1 MKSNIIEF
9 EKFKIKTSDNIFYP
23 REDIEIFPKVLKN
36 IIKKNNKILELGT
49 GTGAISISVAKNFKN
64 VKITATDIN
73 SSAIKIAK
81 NNARI
86 NNVEHII
93 KFKKSNWFSNIDKIK
108 YDFIIANPPYL
119 AKKNSVYYT
128 ELLDPHNSLYA
139 NNDGLDDIYKIIR
152 LGVNYLNK
160 NSFIIIEHSHNQT
173 LLLKEYA
180 KKYNL
185 NLVNTEKDNLGFNR
199 VSVFLN

>member
-119 AKKNSVYYT
+119 AKKNSAYYT
-128 ELLDPHNSLYA
+128 ELLDPNNSLYA

-180 KKYNL
+180 EKYNL

>member
-23 REDIEIFPKVLKN
+23 REDIDIYPKALKN

-49 GTGAISISVAKNFKN
+49 GTGAISISLAKNFKN

-73 SSAIKIAK
+73 LSAIKIAK
-81 NNARI
+81 KNAEI

-93 KFKKSNWFSNIDKIK
+93 KFKKSNWFSNIDNIK

-119 AKKNSVYYT
+119 AKKNSIHYA
-128 ELLDPHNSLYA
+128 ELLDPNNSLYA
-139 NNDGLDDIYKIIR
+139 NNDGLADIYKIIK
-152 LGVNYLNK
+152 LGINYLNK

>member
-23 REDIEIFPKVLKN
+23 REDIDIYPKALKN

-49 GTGAISISVAKNFKN
+49 GTGAISISLAKNFKN

-73 SSAIKIAK
+73 LSAIKIAK
-81 NNARI
+81 KNAEI

-93 KFKKSNWFSNIDKIK
+93 KFKKSNWYSNIDNIK

-119 AKKNSVYYT
+119 AKKNSIHYA
-128 ELLDPHNSLYA
+128 ELLDPNNSLYA
-139 NNDGLDDIYKIIR
+139 NNDGLADIYKIIK
-152 LGVNYLNK
+152 LGINYLNK

>member
-23 REDIEIFPKVLKN
+23 REDIDIYPKALKK

-49 GTGAISISVAKNFKN
+49 GTGAISISLAKNFKN

-73 SSAIKIAK
+73 LSAIKIAK
-81 NNARI
+81 KNAEI

-93 KFKKSNWFSNIDKIK
+93 KFKKSNWFSNIDNIK

-119 AKKNSVYYT
+119 AKKKI
-128 ELLDPHNSLYA
+128 LY
-139 NNDGLDDIYKIIR
+139 ITQ
-152 LGVNYLNK
+152 NY
-160 NSFIIIEHSHNQT
+160 
-173 LLLKEYA
+173 
-180 KKYNL
+180 
-185 NLVNTEKDNLGFNR
+185 
-199 VSVFLN
+199 

>member
-23 REDIEIFPKVLKN
+23 REDIDIYPKALKN

-49 GTGAISISVAKNFKN
+49 GTGAISISLAKNFKN

-73 SSAIKIAK
+73 LSAIKIPKK
-81 NNARI
+81 NAEI

-93 KFKKSNWFSNIDKIK
+93 KFKKSNWFSNIDNIK

-119 AKKNSVYYT
+119 AKKNSIHYA
-128 ELLDPHNSLYA
+128 ELLDPNNSLYA
-139 NNDGLDDIYKIIR
+139 NNDGLADIYKIIK
-152 LGVNYLNK
+152 LGINYLNK